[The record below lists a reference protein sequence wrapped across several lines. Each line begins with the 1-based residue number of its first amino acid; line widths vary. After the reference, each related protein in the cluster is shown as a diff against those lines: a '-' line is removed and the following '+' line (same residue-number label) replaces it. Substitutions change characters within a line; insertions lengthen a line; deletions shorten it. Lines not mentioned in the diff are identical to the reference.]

1 MNDILIRNYDHFWM
15 QIDLDQLDK
24 LQLEKWDRICA
35 KLLTL
40 ELNTAAQLRLRA
52 WFPAAIVAAEEA
64 VEHAIEDEEKMW
76 TDTKGLRFAKLEAAH
91 RANKQ
96 LQQRTRAA
104 RAKVKKL
111 KARYDVFKQRTNF
124 KED

>member
-40 ELNTAAQLRLRA
+40 EVNTTVQLRLPA
-52 WFPAAIVAAEEA
+52 WFPAAIKAAEEA

-76 TDTKGLRFAKLEAAH
+76 TDTKGLRFGQLEAAN

-111 KARYDVFKQRTNF
+111 KARYDVFKQRT
-124 KED
+124 KYEED